1 MSDFLSKFEEEPKE
15 PDKESATAKAPSSR
29 ASRKEKGSA
38 SLEEGIEH
46 DPSFKKK
53 RRKKRLLGLAALLG
67 LFILSG
73 FLFFQLAY
81 VRLDNFV
88 DKEIS
93 EVREWA
99 AEHDLA
105 IDVTPAYDEAPA
117 NQVIAQEEAARSR
130 VRKRSTL
137 HLTVSQ
143 GPDPEEKLAL
153 PDFMEMTRDEA
164 AEWIEKN
171 QASNLTIVDEY
182 HDEIEE
188 KAPIRVEFTNKE
200 VSRENYHRRDV
211 GRVFYSKGE
220 ETFEKD
226 IEVPDFSDKTRAEVE
241 TWGKAHEL
249 ELEVKEQASDTVEEG
264 KVIEQSVA
272 PKEKIAK
279 RDAFQVTI
287 SLGKGVTVPDFSTIL
302 PDDAQAAVEGV
313 TVRMRM
319 QFTQSL
325 PYGQLISQ
333 SETAGTV
340 LTSKDDQGIEVV
352 YSAGQPYIKDYRRS
366 EILEGDLQKLF
377 FDEFRSKGANISYQV
392 RYVNSAEPYGTIVG
406 MSKFNQFLPLEDT
419 ITFDISLGNQTAP
432 AATDPE

>member
-1 MSDFLSKFEEEPKE
+1 M
-15 PDKESATAKAPSSR
+15 
-29 ASRKEKGSA
+29 
-38 SLEEGIEH
+38 
-46 DPSFKKK
+46 
-53 RRKKRLLGLAALLG
+53 
-67 LFILSG
+67 
-73 FLFFQLAY
+73 
-81 VRLDNFV
+81 
-88 DKEIS
+88 
-93 EVREWA
+93 
-99 AEHDLA
+99 
-105 IDVTPAYDEAPA
+105 TPAYDEAPA

-200 VSRENYHRRDV
+200 VSQENYHRRDV

-226 IEVPDFSDKTRAEVE
+226 IEVPDFRDKTRAEVE

-249 ELEVKEQASDTVEEG
+249 ELEIKEQASDTVEEG

-366 EILEGDLQKLF
+366 ELLEGDLQKLF

>member
-1 MSDFLSKFEEEPKE
+1 M
-15 PDKESATAKAPSSR
+15 
-29 ASRKEKGSA
+29 
-38 SLEEGIEH
+38 
-46 DPSFKKK
+46 
-53 RRKKRLLGLAALLG
+53 
-67 LFILSG
+67 
-73 FLFFQLAY
+73 
-81 VRLDNFV
+81 
-88 DKEIS
+88 
-93 EVREWA
+93 
-99 AEHDLA
+99 
-105 IDVTPAYDEAPA
+105 
-117 NQVIAQEEAARSR
+117 IAQEEAARSR

-200 VSRENYHRRDV
+200 VSQENYHRRDV

-226 IEVPDFSDKTRAEVE
+226 IEVPDFRDKTRAEVE

-249 ELEVKEQASDTVEEG
+249 ELEIKEQASDTVEEG

-366 EILEGDLQKLF
+366 ELLEGDLQKLF
-377 FDEFRSKGANISYQV
+377 FDEF
-392 RYVNSAEPYGTIVG
+392 
-406 MSKFNQFLPLEDT
+406 
-419 ITFDISLGNQTAP
+419 
-432 AATDPE
+432 